1 MDLEK
6 FHPDRIQYL
15 QHKELIALTREH
27 IKALAEAYPFME
39 GRLEIVKEGTVK
51 PKSVATYRSLWSL
64 LKSGHKFNIVGSIYN
79 EPKVSVP
86 AEVLEELES
95 VEIIKPEKPIFTH
108 KPKSNEYKQNP
119 AKSGNRRGNN

>member
-1 MDLEK
+1 MDLTK

-15 QHKELIALTREH
+15 QHHELKSLTRED
-27 IKALAEAYPFME
+27 IKELSEAYPFME
-39 GRLEIVKEGTVK
+39 GRLQIVKDGTVK

-64 LKSGHKFNIVGSIYN
+64 LKSGHKFNIVGSIYD

-86 AEVLEELES
+86 VAVLEKLEE
-95 VEIIKPEKPIFTH
+95 VEVIKPEKPIFTH
-108 KPKSNEYKQNP
+108 KPKTNEYKQNP